1 MILKHLE
8 IKNFIVFEDVSLS
21 LGEEAFFITGQNND
35 KMSSTSNGAG
45 KSTLC
50 QAIVWC
56 LFDDILR
63 KGMLK
68 DGVIGP
74 FEEWCQVRLT
84 VEKDDREI
92 VIDRARNHPTRGHD
106 IKIFIDGED
115 KSLHS
120 ASDTNTYIERLLGV
134 TSNIVYYCA
143 YTDSTK
149 EPLVSLTSASLHKVV
164 CEILDVQRFD
174 DYLKEIKT
182 FRKNVESQHSSLLQT
197 VASDEKSLQEC
208 EKDIT
213 FLNSEI
219 ASFESTQR
227 QAVSKLEQQAAECAA
242 EIADYETMLEKKE
255 SVEKTYR
262 ELLLEIKEL
271 EKFNGLLKQVK
282 ARRPSH
288 EDAVAKCNKRFH
300 MAQAEL
306 EKAEEA
312 YDNIFNNI
320 SGLCQFCG
328 HDLAG
333 AKHLDTYAAQI
344 SNRRD
349 NAKADLIDAEIDL
362 KEKQKEFQAYLEE
375 VEGMEKQLE
384 ANQDKLNN
392 FNKLKSKMEAFE
404 KVKAGLDYCQKL
416 QRQLKDQLRV
426 AKSTSAMTLKSNL
439 RSKETLRS
447 ELRTSILANI
457 EQIALKEKEAKACS
471 SLELAI
477 KSTKTAL
484 FNNFILEFQDRI
496 NENLESMTSGEYHCA
511 FHDKNGELAMVFT
524 DSSKNGKYLPF
535 SVFSTGERAR
545 ISKAASMALNEML
558 SVGFMI
564 DDEGLEGLDAEGSVS
579 VLDFILSRSNG
590 KTLFFVSHSSVVN
603 DHLTTGMNIHVTKE
617 SGRSVIELKRNS

>member
-1 MILKHLE
+1 MILKYLE
-8 IKNFIVFEDVSLS
+8 VKNFIVFEDVSLS

-84 VEKDDREI
+84 VEKDEREI
-92 VIDRARNHPTRGHD
+92 VIDRVRNHPTRGHD
-106 IKIFIDGED
+106 IKIFINGED

-120 ASDTNTYIERLLGV
+120 ASDTNAYIEKLLGV

-143 YTDSTK
+143 YTDSSK
-149 EPLVSLTSASLHKVV
+149 EPLVSLTSATLHKVV

-174 DYLKEIKT
+174 DYLKEIKS
-182 FRKNVESQHSSLLQT
+182 FRKHVEVVHAALIQSVS
-197 VASDEKSLQEC
+197 SDETRLKEC
-208 EKDIT
+208 EKDIA
-213 FLNSEI
+213 FLKSEI
-219 ASFESTQR
+219 TSFEATQR
-227 QAVSKLEQQAAECAA
+227 QSVSELEKQLAECAV
-242 EIADYETMLEKKE
+242 EIADYQGMLVKKD
-255 SVEKTYR
+255 SVESSYR
-262 ELLLEIKEL
+262 ELAAQVKDIES
-271 EKFNGLLKQVK
+271 FNGILKQAK
-282 ARRPSH
+282 TRRQSY
-288 EDAVAKCNKRFH
+288 EDTVSKCSKRFH
-300 MAQAEL
+300 MAEAEL

-320 SGLCQFCG
+320 SGMCQFCG
-328 HDLAG
+328 HEIAG
-333 AKHLDTYAAQI
+333 SKHLDTYAAQI

-362 KEKQKEFQAYLEE
+362 KEKQKELQAFLQE
-375 VEGMEKQLE
+375 VAQMEQQLE
-384 ANQDKLNN
+384 ANQDLLST

-416 QRQLKDQLRV
+416 ERQLKGQLSV
-426 AKSTSAMTLKSNL
+426 VKSGSAMTLKTNL
-439 RSKETLRS
+439 RAKETLRT
-447 ELRTSILANI
+447 ELKTSLLNSI
-457 EQIALKEKEAKACS
+457 EQISLREKEAKACS
-471 SLELAI
+471 ALEGAI

-484 FNNFILEFQDRI
+484 FNNFIVEFQDRI
-496 NENLESMTSGEYHCA
+496 NDNLEAMTSGEYHCS

-524 DSSKNGKYLPF
+524 DSSKNGRYLPF

-579 VLDFILSRSNG
+579 VLDFILGRSNG

-603 DHLTTGMNIHVTKE
+603 DHLTTGMNIHVVKE
-617 SGRSVIELKRNS
+617 SGRSTIELKRNS